1 MIMNLSQP
9 ARIRSL
15 LSRIPKDAIGAN
27 QGALYI
33 ATSRTMA
40 TSEVGSGA
48 GKGGG
53 SGGRLVWSGQFAHQR
68 PRSRIDQF

>member
-1 MIMNLSQP
+1 MITST
-9 ARIRSL
+9 RVRSL
-15 LSRIPKDAIGAN
+15 LAKIPKETFTIN

-33 ATSRTMA
+33 VSTRGMA

-53 SGGRLVWSGQFAHQR
+53 SGGRLVSFLASSL
-68 PRSRIDQF
+68 PYDL